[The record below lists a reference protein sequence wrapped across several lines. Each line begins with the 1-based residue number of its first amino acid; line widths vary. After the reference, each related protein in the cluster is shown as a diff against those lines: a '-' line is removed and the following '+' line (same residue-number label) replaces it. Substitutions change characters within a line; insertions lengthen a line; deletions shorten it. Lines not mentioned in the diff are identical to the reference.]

1 MKNVKGINIHKI
13 QVINKTILIKEK
25 NLNIYN
31 ILSCL
36 GVLECLGLNLK
47 KYTKFFKKLKP
58 LKGRGKIYKIKRFK
72 TNFNLIDESYNSNPL
87 SIRMALKNFS
97 KINKVNSKKYVIIGD
112 MLELGSKT
120 DFYHKNLSK
129 ELIQNSNILILG
141 ISYKPDVKDIQL
153 TPAEHIIRKLQSL
166 GTKIHVY
173 DPYFSGHEIFGI
185 KVEENL
191 DNIIEKVNASIIIT
205 AHKEFKEIELSFFK
219 KMKTSILIDTRGII
233 DPICAKE
240 SKLIF
245 RGLGRGSF

>member
-1 MKNVKGINIHKI
+1 VKNVKGINIHKI

-129 ELIQNSNILILG
+129 ELNITDIDKVFVYGDKALKIYKYINKNKKGNILQYRNDFDEVFSKIIKKNDFLMIKG
-141 ISYKPDVKDIQL
+141 SNATGLHKL
-153 TPAEHIIRKLQSL
+153 TDAIIK
-166 GTKIHVY
+166 GTKNVI
-173 DPYFSGHEIFGI
+173 
-185 KVEENL
+185 
-191 DNIIEKVNASIIIT
+191 
-205 AHKEFKEIELSFFK
+205 
-219 KMKTSILIDTRGII
+219 
-233 DPICAKE
+233 
-240 SKLIF
+240 
-245 RGLGRGSF
+245 